1 MKTQNATVPYLQ
13 VMITTVAPLETLF
26 AHPIFL
32 FFSSRCL
39 LSKEKKKKKK
49 KRKEKKRCAVSS
61 FVQKR
66 KLFCLRSRKFFV
78 VKLGLANKKNKP
90 KILS

>member
-13 VMITTVAPLETLF
+13 VMISTVARLETLF

-39 LSKEKKKKKK
+39 LSKEK

-90 KILS
+90 KNLS

>member
-13 VMITTVAPLETLF
+13 VMISTVAPLETLF

-32 FFSSRCL
+32 FFFFAVSSVQGI
-39 LSKEKKKKKK
+39 KK

-90 KILS
+90 KNLS